1 MQIILDYFLV
11 FTETGVEDSS
21 FAYGLLMELTRA
33 YLAYADNSRA
43 QDSAAYAIQVR
54 VHVVITDFMLL
65 AFSKK
70 FLILYFGNSYF
81 LTIIFFLLK
90 KVHNKKFRVQKYTHS
105 TGYYKYFEKFFLY
118 VNMYIFSTKEGDHIT
133 YYILLLY
140 FPLCLTVCLG

>member
-1 MQIILDYFLV
+1 MQIILDFFLV
-11 FTETGVEDSS
+11 FIETGVEDSS

-65 AFSKK
+65 VFSKK

-81 LTIIFFLLK
+81 LTLIFVIKIIQ
-90 KVHNKKFRVQKYTHS
+90 VHKKKFRVQKYTHS
-105 TGYYKYFEKFFLY
+105 TDYYKYFEKLSLY
-118 VNMYIFSTKEGDHIT
+118 INMYIFSTKGDHIT
-133 YYILLLY
+133 YIL
-140 FPLCLTVCLG
+140 